1 MLPPAYLLANDSEF
15 QLLAGFNPPPKAG
28 RVLAVEANNQL
39 RIEADDSDGAEI
51 LAWPLDGAVYQVDD
65 IVFVQFTGNGPD
77 SAIVVGKFTDTRLTH
92 AYWHRTFGPTNIA
105 LINVRDIAGS
115 AVTIIP
121 DGPIDVTKRI
131 QYIGIITNTLSAT
144 ANESIPN
151 TTIKASCAN
160 GATFTLYSAGG
171 ETLQTTVN
179 ASGATT
185 LIRSAGLNTFTFAGL
200 IIWE

>member
-15 QLLAGFNPPPKAG
+15 QLLSGFTQPPKAG
-28 RVLAVEANNQL
+28 RVLAIESNNQL

-51 LAWPLDGAVYQVDD
+51 LAWPLDGANYQVND

-77 SAIVVGKFTDTRLTH
+77 SAIVIGQFTGARLPH
-92 AYWHRTFGPTNIA
+92 AYWHRTFGIGNIA
-105 LINVRDIAGS
+105 LISVTGIAGV
-115 AVTIIP
+115 AVTLIP

-131 QYIGIITNTLSAT
+131 QYIGIVTNSLP

-151 TTIKASCAN
+151 TTNKASCAN

-171 ETLQTTVN
+171 ETLQTTVAAN
-179 ASGATT
+179 GATT
-185 LIRSAGLNTFTFAGL
+185 LIRSAGVSTFTFAGL